1 MAQKQTKEV
10 KSFNVTMTPELIN
23 KFEEIKEAYG
33 ITSDAQGIRL
43 MITLYYNILKSKK
56 NECVV

>member
-10 KSFNVTMTPELIN
+10 KSFSVTMTPELKK
-23 KFEEIKEAYG
+23 KFEDIKEAYG

-43 MITLYYNILKSKK
+43 MITLYHDILNSKK
-56 NECVV
+56 IGV